1 MKTKV
6 MLLLCVL
13 SINATAEV
21 LNMQP
26 FMVDTMGNEHYI
38 EKPLWCYGSPE
49 NPCQY
54 KGTNWMMR
62 DPVGRTGVSSEIYID
77 CKDGTYG
84 FTTPT
89 TQNIMSGT
97 LVHDLYKMAC
107 WK

>member
-26 FMVDTMGNEHYI
+26 FMVDKMGNEHYI
-38 EKPLWCYGSPE
+38 EMPLWCYGSPD

-62 DPVGRTGVSSEIYID
+62 DPVGRTSASSEIYID

-84 FTTPT
+84 STTPT